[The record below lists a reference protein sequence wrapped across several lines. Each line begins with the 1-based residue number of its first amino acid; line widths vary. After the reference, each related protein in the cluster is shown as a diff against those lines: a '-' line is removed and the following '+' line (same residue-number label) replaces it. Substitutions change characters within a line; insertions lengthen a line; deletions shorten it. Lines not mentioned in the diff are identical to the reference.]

1 MNLKM
6 DTNNYLFPIKMWAIS
21 RIVVG
26 LLIAFIIPF
35 LSTETSQDLAS
46 THFGWDAFSEWD
58 SLHYKS
64 IVMNGYQYTSDGE
77 GYNVAFFPLY
87 PLSIK
92 ILMFWG
98 LSFESAGVLIN
109 SLGFLVALI
118 LFYTWIFENYSKTIA
133 QWSIAILAW
142 CPFSLFCTVIYTEG
156 LFLFF
161 SISALVFF
169 EKKKYFLASIFGSL
183 STATRVTGLALI
195 PAFLLAS
202 WRQKRK
208 ISAYLSAIFSI
219 TGIFSYMAYC
229 WFQFHEPLAFLKVQ
243 KAWNPSDQS
252 FWGEGWLKM
261 VSQLLFGFI
270 NTKYGTL
277 KDPLYIVAMLIIIA
291 LFLALWRYR
300 KQWGVKSTYGCFF
313 VIFLLW
319 VLSGNPFINL
329 GMVFG
334 GLYLF
339 WHSRSQLPNSY
350 ILYGIFSF
358 LIIFSSGRTASAERY
373 VYAIAPLSLSLGI
386 LLDRHARWGYGT
398 IIFFGILLAI
408 YSIRFSQG
416 LWVA

>member
-1 MNLKM
+1 
-6 DTNNYLFPIKMWAIS
+6 MWAFS
-21 RIVVG
+21 RIIVG
-26 LLIAFIIPF
+26 SLIVFVTPF
-35 LSTETSQDLAS
+35 LSAKVSPDLAS
-46 THFGWDAFSEWD
+46 NHFGWNAFSEWD
-58 SLHYKS
+58 SLQYKS
-64 IVMNGYQYTSDGE
+64 IVMNGYQYANDGE

-98 LSFESAGVLIN
+98 LSFENAGVLIN
-109 SLGFLVALI
+109 SLGFLAALI
-118 LFYTWIFENYSKTIA
+118 LFYKWILENHSKNIA

-161 SISALVFF
+161 SIGALVFF
-169 EKKKYFLASIFGSL
+169 EKKKYILAGIFGSL

-195 PAFLLAS
+195 PAFLFAS
-202 WRQKRK
+202 WRQNRK
-208 ISAYLSAIFSI
+208 ILAYLSAIFSMI
-219 TGIFSYMAYC
+219 GIFSYMAYC

-243 KAWNPSDQS
+243 KAWNPPDQS
-252 FWGEGWLKM
+252 FWGQGWLKM
-261 VSQLLFGFI
+261 SSQLLFGFI

-277 KDPLYIVAMLIIIA
+277 KDPLYLVAMLIIIA
-291 LFLALWRYR
+291 LALALWCYR
-300 KQWGVKSTYGCFF
+300 KDWGVKSTYGCFF

-319 VLSGNPFINL
+319 IVSGNPFINL
-329 GMVFG
+329 GIVFG
-334 GLYLF
+334 GLYLL
-339 WHSRSQLPNSY
+339 WHSRSQLPISY

-386 LLDRHARWGYGT
+386 LLDKYPRWGYGT